1 MELLWLIV
9 KYLGGASIALS
20 GAWFEHRY
28 SKMKKDKTK
37 NKEVMRLFDEQDN
50 CFQQAYLEAC
60 IRYAKGEI
68 AEFNLP
74 PSTDVLALALQYDI
88 SFFLTIDDF
97 AGQDILP
104 ITSWVGSRPIKRP

>member
-9 KYLGGASIALS
+9 KYLGGASIALA

-28 SKMKKDKTK
+28 DKMKKDKTK